1 MIIPRYYEDLEILH
15 DNTMPARAYYIP
27 ASKKMDDLIEHRET
41 SDRFQ
46 LLDKNWKFQYFESIY
61 DVKDRFFET
70 GYDTSGFEDLNV
82 LHAWQLF
89 GHDVPQYTNIRY
101 PFPFDPPYVPQD
113 IPCGAYVEIFTYH
126 TDEQAPMAYLNFE
139 GVDSCFYVWLNGKYL
154 GYSQVSHMT
163 SEFDVT
169 DFLKE
174 GENTLA
180 VLVLKWCDGSYLEDQ
195 DKFRMS
201 GIFRDVY
208 LLKRP
213 EHVVWDYHVTTRLG
227 ADHAD
232 VTVAFDF
239 NAPVDTEV
247 VIENREGARIAQGK
261 ISEDGTLD
269 FEICHPVLW
278 NTENPYLYT
287 LIIRTKAETIVD
299 HIGLR
304 QIEVRDKCVYFNG
317 QKIKFRGVNRHDSDP
332 ITGFTIS
339 VEQIRQDLMLMK
351 QHNFNAI
358 RSSHYPN
365 APFFYQMCDKYGFMV
380 IDEADIEAHGPV
392 MLYRKVDTDENRFDR
407 WNEQIA
413 DDPMWE
419 TSIVDRVQLMV
430 QRDKNRPS
438 IVMWSMGNESAYGCN
453 FEQALAWTKVF
464 DPSRLTQY
472 ESARY
477 RKSGKTYEYGNIDL
491 YSRMYPSLDEI
502 REYLQKDS
510 SKPFLLVEYCHS
522 MGNGPGDFEDY
533 FQIIQKFDRMCGGFV
548 WEWCDHA
555 VAHGK
560 TENGKT
566 IYYYGGDHGE
576 EIHDGNFCMDGL
588 VYPDRTPHTGLLEH
602 KNVARPIRATLL
614 DTSKGLVELDNKL
627 DYTNIKDGFTITYD
641 VQKDGMTV
649 LSGTLDP
656 VDCPAKEKVTITLP
670 FAVTVEANTIVTL
683 HYLQKEDALLTPS
696 GYEAGH
702 DQLIFSTDVTSAVAA
717 VAKASGASTAS
728 AASAVSVED
737 LENELV
743 VSGSAFRYVYDKWKG
758 TFTVLVKDQKNLIA
772 QPIQLNIWRAPMDN
786 DRRIRWEWE
795 AAGYD
800 RARTKI
806 YATEWT
812 QDEDGVTITSTYSL
826 AAVYLQRIIE
836 GTMTWKVAKDGT
848 LTVTVDGE
856 RKPVHVPLAKTPL
869 PKMPFLPR
877 FGLRLFLEPAFADVT
892 YFGYGPIESYPDK
905 HRDAKLG
912 LYTSD
917 VDSLHEDYLRPQEN
931 GSHWNCSGLALTTSD
946 HRSLLISGT
955 QNFSF
960 NASRYTQEELT
971 TKAHSFELEKSPY
984 TVLCLDGYMS
994 GCGSNSCGPALAKEY
1009 RVDQDKLT
1017 FTFTLNF

>member
-1 MIIPRYYEDLEILH
+1 MEFI
-15 DNTMPARAYYIP
+15 
-27 ASKKMDDLIEHRET
+27 
-41 SDRFQ
+41 
-46 LLDKNWKFQYFESIY
+46 
-61 DVKDRFFET
+61 
-70 GYDTSGFEDLNV
+70 
-82 LHAWQLF
+82 
-89 GHDVPQYTNIRY
+89 
-101 PFPFDPPYVPQD
+101 
-113 IPCGAYVEIFTYH
+113 
-126 TDEQAPMAYLNFE
+126 DEFC
-139 GVDSCFYVWLNGKYL
+139 S
-154 GYSQVSHMT
+154 
-163 SEFDVT
+163 
-169 DFLKE
+169 KE
-174 GENTLA
+174 G
-180 VLVLKWCDGSYLEDQ
+180 K
-195 DKFRMS
+195 
-201 GIFRDVY
+201 
-208 LLKRP
+208 
-213 EHVVWDYHVTTRLG
+213 
-227 ADHAD
+227 
-232 VTVAFDF
+232 
-239 NAPVDTEV
+239 
-247 VIENREGARIAQGK
+247 
-261 ISEDGTLD
+261 
-269 FEICHPVLW
+269 
-278 NTENPYLYT
+278 
-287 LIIRTKAETIVD
+287 
-299 HIGLR
+299 
-304 QIEVRDKCVYFNG
+304 
-317 QKIKFRGVNRHDSDP
+317 
-332 ITGFTIS
+332 
-339 VEQIRQDLMLMK
+339 
-351 QHNFNAI
+351 
-358 RSSHYPN
+358 
-365 APFFYQMCDKYGFMV
+365 
-380 IDEADIEAHGPV
+380 
-392 MLYRKVDTDENRFDR
+392 
-407 WNEQIA
+407 
-413 DDPMWE
+413 
-419 TSIVDRVQLMV
+419 
-430 QRDKNRPS
+430 
-438 IVMWSMGNESAYGCN
+438 
-453 FEQALAWTKVF
+453 
-464 DPSRLTQY
+464 
-472 ESARY
+472 
-477 RKSGKTYEYGNIDL
+477 
-491 YSRMYPSLDEI
+491 
-502 REYLQKDS
+502 
-510 SKPFLLVEYCHS
+510 KPFIEVEYCHA
-522 MGNGPGDFEDY
+522 MGNGPGDLEAYFERLY
-533 FQIIQKFDRMCGGFV
+533 KYPGYIGGFV
-548 WEWCDHA
+548 WEWCDHS
-555 VAHGK
+555 VYM
-560 TENGKT
+560 GKT
-566 IYYYGGDHGE
+566 IEGKDKFFYGGDWNE

-602 KNVARPIRATLL
+602 KNVARPIRAILL
-614 DTSKGLVELDNKL
+614 DASKGLVELDNKL

-702 DQLIFSTDVTSAVAA
+702 DQLIFSTDATSAVAA

-728 AASAVSVED
+728 ATSAVSVED

-758 TFTVLVKDQKNLIA
+758 TFTALVKDQKNLIA

-812 QDEDGVTITSTYSL
+812 QDEDGVTLTSTYSL

-836 GTMTWKVAKDGT
+836 GTITWKVAKDGT

-905 HRDAKLG
+905 HHDAKLG

-994 GCGSNSCGPALAKEY
+994 GCGSNSCGPALAKKY

>member
-1 MIIPRYYEDLEILH
+1 MIVPRYYENLEILH

-213 EHVVWDYHVTTRLG
+213 EHVVWDYHVTTELG

-247 VIENREGARIAQGK
+247 VIENREGARIAQGE

-614 DTSKGLVELDNKL
+614 DTSKRLVELDNKL

-702 DQLIFSTDVTSAVAA
+702 DQLIFSTDATSAVAA

-728 AASAVSVED
+728 ATSAVSVED

-758 TFTVLVKDQKNLIA
+758 TFTALVKDQKNLIA

-812 QDEDGVTITSTYSL
+812 QDEDGVTLTSTYSL

-836 GTMTWKVAKDGT
+836 GTITWKVAKDGT

-905 HRDAKLG
+905 HHDAKLG

-994 GCGSNSCGPALAKEY
+994 GCGSNSCGPALAKKY

>member
-1 MIIPRYYEDLEILH
+1 MIVPCYYEDLEILH

-139 GVDSCFYVWLNGKYL
+139 GVDSCFYVWLNGRYL

-213 EHVVWDYHVTTRLG
+213 EHVVWDYHVTTELG

-477 RKSGKTYEYGNIDL
+477 RKSGKIYEYGNIDL

-533 FQIIQKFDRMCGGFV
+533 FQIIQKFDWMCGGFV

-588 VYPDRTPHTGLLEH
+588 VYPDRTPHTGLLEY
-602 KNVARPIRATLL
+602 KNVYRPARVVSYDQKSQELVLHNYL
-614 DTSKGLVELDNKL
+614 DFDDLKDYVTIGYEVTQDGL
-627 DYTNIKDGFTITYD
+627 
-641 VQKDGMTV
+641 TV
-649 LSGTLDP
+649 DRGTL
-656 VDCPAKEKVTITLP
+656 AP
-670 FAVTVEANTIVTL
+670 F
-683 HYLQKEDALLTPS
+683 S
-696 GYEAGH
+696 
-702 DQLIFSTDVTSAVAA
+702 VAPHSEGRT
-717 VAKASGASTAS
+717 KL
-728 AASAVSVED
+728 AVSVPAKGKVYLKISYYLKKQVPLLATGWELGFDDFLLSNQDGRNQQKLAWLEED
-737 LENELV
+737 RNEQDISVQECNTAVTLQGNDFCYV
-743 VSGSAFRYVYDKWKG
+743 LSKRSGLFEQIRFAG
-758 TFTVLVKDQKNLIA
+758 KDYLDH
-772 QPIQLNIWRAPMDN
+772 PMQLNIWRAPTDN
-786 DRRIRWEWE
+786 DMYIKKLWKDAHFDSAYSRAYQMEITQNEKGVSIKARIGVV
-795 AAGYD
+795 AD
-800 RARTKI
+800 TVQKI
-806 YATEWT
+806 
-812 QDEDGVTITSTYSL
+812 L
-826 AAVYLQRIIE
+826 E
-836 GTMTWKVAKDGT
+836 GTILWEIDGT
-848 LTVTVDGE
+848 GTIHADMLMEKDPE
-856 RKPVHVPLAKTPL
+856 FPV
-869 PKMPFLPR
+869 LPR
-877 FGLRLFLEPAFADVT
+877 FGIRLFLEKGMEEVA
-892 YFGYGPIESYPDK
+892 YFGMGPQESYRDK
-905 HRDAKLG
+905 HQGSYHGLFRAK
-912 LYTSD
+912 
-917 VDSLHEDYLRPQEN
+917 VAELHEDYIRPQEN
-931 GSHWNCSGLALTTSD
+931 GSHFDCDYVQAEGARYGLTAVSD
-946 HRSLLISGT
+946 DT
-955 QNFSF
+955 FSF
-960 NASRYTQEELT
+960 QASEYTQEELERC
-971 TKAHSFELEKSPY
+971 AHNYELEKSGS
-984 TVLCLDGYMS
+984 TVLCIDYAQNGID
-994 GCGSNSCGPALAKEY
+994 SNSCGPEVLEKY
-1009 RVDQDKLT
+1009 QFNNVLFR
-1017 FTFTLNF
+1017 FRFTLVPFIKG

>member
-1 MIIPRYYEDLEILH
+1 MIVPRYYEDLEILH

-213 EHVVWDYHVTTRLG
+213 EHVVWDYHVTTELG

-247 VIENREGARIAQGK
+247 VIENREGARIAQGE

-407 WNEQIA
+407 WN
-413 DDPMWE
+413 
-419 TSIVDRVQLMV
+419 
-430 QRDKNRPS
+430 
-438 IVMWSMGNESAYGCN
+438 
-453 FEQALAWTKVF
+453 
-464 DPSRLTQY
+464 
-472 ESARY
+472 
-477 RKSGKTYEYGNIDL
+477 
-491 YSRMYPSLDEI
+491 
-502 REYLQKDS
+502 
-510 SKPFLLVEYCHS
+510 
-522 MGNGPGDFEDY
+522 
-533 FQIIQKFDRMCGGFV
+533 
-548 WEWCDHA
+548 
-555 VAHGK
+555 
-560 TENGKT
+560 
-566 IYYYGGDHGE
+566 
-576 EIHDGNFCMDGL
+576 
-588 VYPDRTPHTGLLEH
+588 
-602 KNVARPIRATLL
+602 
-614 DTSKGLVELDNKL
+614 
-627 DYTNIKDGFTITYD
+627 
-641 VQKDGMTV
+641 
-649 LSGTLDP
+649 
-656 VDCPAKEKVTITLP
+656 
-670 FAVTVEANTIVTL
+670 
-683 HYLQKEDALLTPS
+683 
-696 GYEAGH
+696 
-702 DQLIFSTDVTSAVAA
+702 
-717 VAKASGASTAS
+717 
-728 AASAVSVED
+728 
-737 LENELV
+737 
-743 VSGSAFRYVYDKWKG
+743 
-758 TFTVLVKDQKNLIA
+758 
-772 QPIQLNIWRAPMDN
+772 
-786 DRRIRWEWE
+786 
-795 AAGYD
+795 
-800 RARTKI
+800 
-806 YATEWT
+806 
-812 QDEDGVTITSTYSL
+812 
-826 AAVYLQRIIE
+826 
-836 GTMTWKVAKDGT
+836 
-848 LTVTVDGE
+848 
-856 RKPVHVPLAKTPL
+856 
-869 PKMPFLPR
+869 
-877 FGLRLFLEPAFADVT
+877 
-892 YFGYGPIESYPDK
+892 
-905 HRDAKLG
+905 
-912 LYTSD
+912 
-917 VDSLHEDYLRPQEN
+917 
-931 GSHWNCSGLALTTSD
+931 
-946 HRSLLISGT
+946 
-955 QNFSF
+955 
-960 NASRYTQEELT
+960 
-971 TKAHSFELEKSPY
+971 
-984 TVLCLDGYMS
+984 
-994 GCGSNSCGPALAKEY
+994 
-1009 RVDQDKLT
+1009 
-1017 FTFTLNF
+1017 